1 MNSLSRVQLVITE
14 AQWNKAKSRGNLVL
28 VHFANNRTPAEV
40 TKFFS
45 QLSKQPE
52 YRRVTFIK
60 FDMIKLAA
68 VAAKLGVDS
77 SLTFQCYRNNEMLE
91 GFTGMIPQKLFAML
105 EKHNKAPAKGS
116 TIPVGG
122 SLVALVLATLAAVG
136 ILKSRS
142 IKSFAHAQPLA
153 VEKAEHATEEE
164 PEDDAKHVE
173 DEPQEDDGV
182 DELDDEEEE
191 EEEEEDK

>member
-1 MNSLSRVQLVITE
+1 MEQQTSS
-14 AQWNKAKSRGNLVL
+14 ASP
-28 VHFANNRTPAEV
+28 VHHFVSASGIDTTCDNNIWLWIV
-40 TKFFS
+40 
-45 QLSKQPE
+45 
-52 YRRVTFIK
+52 
-60 FDMIKLAA
+60 
-68 VAAKLGVDS
+68 
-77 SLTFQCYRNNEMLE
+77 SLTS
-91 GFTGMIPQKLFAML
+91 GFCGFNGIRIWHEQ
-105 EKHNKAPAKGS
+105 APAKGS